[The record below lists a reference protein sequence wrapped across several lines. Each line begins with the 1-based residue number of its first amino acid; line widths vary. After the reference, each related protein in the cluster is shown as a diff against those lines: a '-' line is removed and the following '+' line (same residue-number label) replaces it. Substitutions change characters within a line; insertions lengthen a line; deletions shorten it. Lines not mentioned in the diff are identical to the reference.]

1 MKPSNQDLELVDG
14 PPIVDVVT
22 SFDEALS
29 CMQGRISP
37 QLTFAV
43 GQIPDNTGKE
53 QHNDG
58 GTGRFV
64 TQGASDIV
72 QSALFKTGVTLL
84 NRRELGI
91 IVGESQWGIRDL
103 RAMTPTNFYI
113 SGSINSLDF
122 IPGGGSFLSVGGV
135 GPRYRQNRILIALDL
150 TVTNTQN
157 GQIVASIPLQKQ
169 IFADEL
175 GITSARIF
183 GTTLI
188 DFDAGA
194 QQREA
199 VNFALRQMLYLATFE
214 LLSQMMPAR
223 VVEECRNM
231 FDETMGSIEGER
243 TSAQGAAKLRE
254 ARAAFEAR
262 KRAAEEAAAQEAAA
276 EAAPAEEAAD
286 QEAAAQ
292 DAAAQDAQTEQA
304 AAVEAVVED
313 AEAEQVTAAGAVVKD
328 AEAEQ
333 VTAAEVVVED
343 AEAEQV
349 TAAEVVVEV
358 AQAEQVA
365 EPAKRAVLMA
375 TPVAET
381 DRESDVMLQAESG
394 DRPILIQS
402 EI

>member
-1 MKPSNQDLELVDG
+1 MKPSNRDVDLVEG
-14 PPIVDVVT
+14 PPIVDVIT

-37 QLTFAV
+37 SLTFAV

-84 NRRELGI
+84 NRREMSIILGE
-91 IVGESQWGIRDL
+91 GQWGIRDV

-150 TVTNTQN
+150 SVTNTQN

-199 VNFALRQMLYLATFE
+199 VNFALRQMLYFATFE

-223 VVEECRNM
+223 TYAECR
-231 FDETMGSIEGER
+231 DLISDTMGSIEGER
-243 TSAQGAAKLRE
+243 TSAESVERL
-254 ARAAFEAR
+254 RAAQ
-262 KRAAEEAAAQEAAA
+262 AAAAA
-276 EAAPAEEAAD
+276 EAGES
-286 QEAAAQ
+286 
-292 DAAAQDAQTEQA
+292 
-304 AAVEAVVED
+304 EAVN
-313 AEAEQVTAAGAVVKD
+313 
-328 AEAEQ
+328 
-333 VTAAEVVVED
+333 
-343 AEAEQV
+343 
-349 TAAEVVVEV
+349 
-358 AQAEQVA
+358 
-365 EPAKRAVLMA
+365 
-375 TPVAET
+375 
-381 DRESDVMLQAESG
+381 
-394 DRPILIQS
+394 
-402 EI
+402 